1 MRYKN
6 IPVDLLKEFFSVE
19 SLDARIKPQKRK
31 NQLTPS
37 TKISIS
43 SATTT
48 TAPAAPANT
57 TFTTIQKARWNTYE
71 FKFYYLAFIIVIP
84 MMFITAI
91 NASTERNVVNYYKF
105 ERLLSK
111 GWLFGRKV
119 DNSDAQYRFFRDNFP
134 LLITLILSH
143 VLFKRFILII
153 TDVSRLKFDMFF
165 GLLFLFIAHG
175 FNSLRILAHMLVMYS
190 IVHLLKRRRHWAT
203 CLTWVYGILTL
214 FINDKYRNLPFGSLL
229 PFLKPIDQLKFNGII
244 ERWDVFFNFTLLRL
258 ISYNL
263 DYLER
268 WDNQFKALKKN
279 DIGIGNDNDSLIQED
294 LSLQK
299 SNRLNSVDISLPT
312 ILEDGNKLQNY
323 MHNSTNANTN
333 TNNIYRS
340 NCNHGG
346 NSEINN
352 QIGKNNS
359 ISTNSNVYDNY
370 YDIEL
375 LTNERAR
382 LVAPH
387 HIQEYSINNFIAYV
401 LYTPLYIAGPIITFN
416 DYVYQSKNTLPSIN
430 KIRIGKYLIRLILTI
445 LVMEFILH
453 FTYVVA
459 VSKTKAW
466 EGDSPF
472 QISMI
477 GLFNLNIIYL
487 KLLIPWRLFRL
498 WGLLDGIDT
507 PENMIRLVDN
517 NYSAL
522 AFWRAWHRSYNKWV
536 VRYIYI
542 PLGGSKNRILT
553 SLAVFSFVAIW
564 HDIELKLLFWGW
576 LIVLFLIPEI
586 VTTEVFQPYRQEWW
600 YRHACALGA
609 VVNIWM
615 MMIANLFGFCLGPD
629 GTKALLWDMFS
640 TGNGLSFFV
649 LASGCIFIAV
659 QIMFEI
665 REEEKRNGIFLK
677 C

>member
-1 MRYKN
+1 MGYRN
-6 IPVDLLKEFFSVE
+6 IPVNLLREFFSVE
-19 SLDARIKPQKRK
+19 ALDARIKPQQRK
-31 NQLTPS
+31 NKLLSS
-37 TKISIS
+37 TK
-43 SATTT
+43 TT
-48 TAPAAPANT
+48 
-57 TFTTIQKARWNTYE
+57 TTIQKARWNTYE
-71 FKFYYLAFIIVIP
+71 FRFYYLAFIMVIP
-84 MMFITAI
+84 MMFITAM
-91 NASTERNVVNYYKF
+91 NASTERNVINYYKF
-105 ERLLSK
+105 ERLLST

-119 DNSDAQYRFFRDNFP
+119 DNSDAQYRFFRDNFF

-143 VLFKRFILII
+143 VLFKRFILMI
-153 TDVSRLKFDMFF
+153 THVSKLKFDMCF
-165 GLLFLFIAHG
+165 GLFFLFVAHG
-175 FNSLRILAHMLVMYS
+175 FNSLRILAHMMVMFS
-190 IVHLLKRRRHWAT
+190 IVHLLKRKRNWAV
-203 CLTWVYGILTL
+203 CLTWLYGISSL

-229 PFLKPIDQLKFNGII
+229 PLLKPLDQLKFNGII

-268 WDNQFKALKKN
+268 WDNQFKTLKKN

-299 SNRLNSVDISLPT
+299 SSRLNSVDISLPT
-312 ILEDGNKLQNY
+312 ILEDDNKLQDHMDNNNNNN
-323 MHNSTNANTN
+323 NSNSYNGSHLGGTNETD
-333 TNNIYRS
+333 YKLS
-340 NCNHGG
+340 
-346 NSEINN
+346 
-352 QIGKNNS
+352 KNNTG
-359 ISTNSNVYDNY
+359 STTVSSNSSGGSSSSSYDNY
-370 YDIEL
+370 YDVEL

-430 KIRIGKYLIRLILTI
+430 KIRIGKYLIRLICTI

-542 PLGGSKNRILT
+542 PLGGSRNRILT

-586 VTTEVFQPYRQEWW
+586 VATELFQPYRQEWW
-600 YRHACALGA
+600 YRHVCALGA

-640 TGNGLSFFV
+640 TSDGLSFFV

>member
-1 MRYKN
+1 MRYRN
-6 IPVDLLKEFFSVE
+6 IPIDLLREFFSVG
-19 SLDARIKPQKRK
+19 SLDARIKPQQRK
-31 NQLTPS
+31 NKL
-37 TKISIS
+37 IS
-43 SATTT
+43 SSSSSSN
-48 TAPAAPANT
+48 NT
-57 TFTTIQKARWNTYE
+57 TSTATISTSSSSTIRKARWNTYE

-84 MMFITAI
+84 MMFVTAM
-91 NASTERNVVNYYKF
+91 NASTEKNIANYYKF
-105 ERLLSK
+105 ERLLSN

-143 VLFKRFILII
+143 VLFKRFVLMII
-153 TDVSRLKFDMFF
+153 DISKLKFDMFF
-165 GLLFLFIAHG
+165 GLFFLFIAHG
-175 FNSLRILAHMLVMYS
+175 FNSLRILAHMMVMYS
-190 IVHLLKRRRHWAT
+190 IVHLLKRKRHWAT
-203 CLTWVYGILTL
+203 CLTWVYGISIL

-229 PFLKPIDQLKFNGII
+229 PFLKSIDQLKFNGII

-268 WDNQFKALKKN
+268 WDNQFKTLKKN

-294 LSLQK
+294 LLLQK
-299 SNRLNSVDISLPT
+299 SSRLNSADISLPT
-312 ILEDGNKLQNY
+312 ILEDGSKLQDH
-323 MHNSTNANTN
+323 MDSTTHTENTN
-333 TNNIYRS
+333 RSHNI
-340 NCNHGG
+340 HGG
-346 NSEINN
+346 NNEVNEKINN
-352 QIGKNNS
+352 AKS
-359 ISTNSNVYDNY
+359 ITTNDSAYDNY

-430 KIRIGKYLIRLILTI
+430 RIRIGKYLIRLILTI

-586 VTTEVFQPYRQEWW
+586 VATEIFQPYRQEWW
-600 YRHACALGA
+600 YRHICASGA

-640 TGNGLSFFV
+640 TSNGLSFFV
-649 LASGCIFIAV
+649 IASGCIFIAV

>member
-1 MRYKN
+1 MGCGN
-6 IPVDLLKEFFSVE
+6 IFVTLLREFFSVE
-19 SLDARIKPQKRK
+19 SLDARVKPQKLK
-31 NQLTPS
+31 NKLTS
-37 TKISIS
+37 T
-43 SATTT
+43 A
-48 TAPAAPANT
+48 
-57 TFTTIQKARWNTYE
+57 TTIQKPRWNTYE
-71 FKFYYLAFIIVIP
+71 FKFYYLAFIIVVP
-84 MMFITAI
+84 MMFITAM
-91 NASTERNVVNYYKF
+91 NASTERNVDNYYKF

-143 VLFKRFILII
+143 VLFKRFILTI
-153 TDVSRLKFDMFF
+153 TNISRLKFDAFF

-175 FNSLRILAHMLVMYS
+175 FNSLRILTHMMVMFS
-190 IVHLLKRRRHWAT
+190 IVHLLKRRKYWAIS
-203 CLTWVYGILTL
+203 LTWIYGISTL

-268 WDNQFKALKKN
+268 WDNQFKTLKKCS
-279 DIGIGNDNDSLIQED
+279 NDNDTLIQKD
-294 LSLQK
+294 VSSKKSSLS
-299 SNRLNSVDISLPT
+299 NSIDISLPT
-312 ILEDGNKLQNY
+312 ILEDGDKNLDK
-323 MHNSTNANTN
+323 TAN
-333 TNNIYRS
+333 NN
-340 NCNHGG
+340 NNG
-346 NSEINN
+346 NSE
-352 QIGKNNS
+352 KNNKIGES
-359 ISTNSNVYDNY
+359 NNSQNSDNY
-370 YDIEL
+370 YDVEL
-375 LTNERAR
+375 LTNEKAR

-387 HIQEYSINNFIAYV
+387 HIQEYSLSNFIAYV

-416 DYVYQSKNTLPSIN
+416 DYIYQSKNTLPSIN
-430 KIRIGKYLIRLILTI
+430 KKRIGKYMIRLILTI

-453 FTYVVA
+453 FAYVVA

-522 AFWRAWHRSYNKWV
+522 AFWRAWHRSYNKWI
-536 VRYIYI
+536 VRYIYV

-586 VTTEVFQPYRQEWW
+586 IATEIFQPYKQKWW
-600 YRHACALGA
+600 YRHVCAMGA
-609 VVNIWM
+609 VINIWM

-640 TGNGLSFFV
+640 TSNGLSFFV